1 MFFTEQKSVI
11 SEGVLQPPAAFFRDI
26 FTALIARACIYS
38 YCKTVHSVGQK
49 QREPHLDGCTDKKE
63 FLIYKE
69 IQSGAVA
76 KSYMRKG
83 FLIYEEMRKYFPVYE
98 EAVSHI

>member
-11 SEGVLQPPAAFFRDI
+11 SEGVLQRPEVIYRDVFTDLPGPAYYTYIQWVRD
-26 FTALIARACIYS
+26 
-38 YCKTVHSVGQK
+38 
-49 QREPHLDGCTDKKE
+49 REKPHLDGCTDKKE
-63 FLIYKE
+63 KKIFLIYKE

-76 KSYMRKG
+76 KSFMKKG
-83 FLIYEEMRKYFPVYE
+83 FLIYEERRTYFPIYE